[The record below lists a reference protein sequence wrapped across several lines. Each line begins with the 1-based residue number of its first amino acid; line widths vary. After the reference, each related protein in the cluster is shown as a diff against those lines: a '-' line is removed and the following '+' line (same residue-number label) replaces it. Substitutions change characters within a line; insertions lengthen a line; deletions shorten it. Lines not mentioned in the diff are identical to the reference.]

1 MDLAPCEWNSF
12 YSGLAN
18 GGSVIQTN
26 RHQQNR
32 YKMKSIKTV
41 LNTYLFKTGLDVGV
55 NQQQAANLWPTAVG
69 KKIAENTTVQDVKHG
84 VLIVRVDSPIWAQEL
99 QFQKKE
105 VLFKINKTLGK
116 KTIKDIRFV

>member
-1 MDLAPCEWNSF
+1 
-12 YSGLAN
+12 
-18 GGSVIQTN
+18 
-26 RHQQNR
+26 
-32 YKMKSIKTV
+32 MKSIKTV
-41 LNTYLFKTGLDVGV
+41 LNTYLFKTGLDAGV
-55 NQQQAANLWPTAVG
+55 NQQQAVNLWPIAVG

-105 VLFKINKTLGK
+105 VLLKINKTLGK

>member
-1 MDLAPCEWNSF
+1 
-12 YSGLAN
+12 
-18 GGSVIQTN
+18 
-26 RHQQNR
+26 
-32 YKMKSIKTV
+32 MKSIKTV
-41 LNTYLFKTGLDVGV
+41 LNTYLFKTGLDLGV
-55 NQQQAANLWPTAVG
+55 NQQQAVNLWPIAVG

-84 VLIVRVDSPIWAQEL
+84 VLVVRVDSPIWAQEL

>member
-1 MDLAPCEWNSF
+1 
-12 YSGLAN
+12 
-18 GGSVIQTN
+18 
-26 RHQQNR
+26 
-32 YKMKSIKTV
+32 MKSIKTV

-55 NQQQAANLWPTAVG
+55 NQQQAVNLWPIAVG

-84 VLIVRVDSPIWAQEL
+84 VLIVRVESPIWAQEL

>member
-1 MDLAPCEWNSF
+1 
-12 YSGLAN
+12 
-18 GGSVIQTN
+18 
-26 RHQQNR
+26 
-32 YKMKSIKTV
+32 MKSIKTV

-55 NQQQAANLWPTAVG
+55 NQQQAVSLWPTAVG
-69 KKIAENTTVQDVKHG
+69 KKIAEKAIIQDVKHG

>member
-1 MDLAPCEWNSF
+1 
-12 YSGLAN
+12 
-18 GGSVIQTN
+18 
-26 RHQQNR
+26 
-32 YKMKSIKTV
+32 MKSIKTV
-41 LNTYLFKTGLDVGV
+41 LNTYLFKTGLDTGV
-55 NQQQAANLWPTAVG
+55 NQQQAVNLWPIVVG

>member
-1 MDLAPCEWNSF
+1 
-12 YSGLAN
+12 
-18 GGSVIQTN
+18 
-26 RHQQNR
+26 
-32 YKMKSIKTV
+32 MKSIKTV

-55 NQQQAANLWPTAVG
+55 NQQQAVNLWATAVG

-84 VLIVRVDSPIWAQEL
+84 VLVVRVDSPIWAQEL

>member
-1 MDLAPCEWNSF
+1 
-12 YSGLAN
+12 
-18 GGSVIQTN
+18 
-26 RHQQNR
+26 
-32 YKMKSIKTV
+32 MKSIKTV

-55 NQQQAANLWPTAVG
+55 NQQQAVNLWPIAVG

-84 VLIVRVDSPIWAQEL
+84 VLVVRVDSPIWAQEL